1 MSVGTSTRPPPAA
14 GWAALYCCAA
24 TVVFVTF
31 MNVPISAHVGALV
44 TPDTLWST
52 WSLEPVVLLTL
63 ASTSWLY
70 GRGTRRVWA
79 RAGRGRGLS
88 VASVVSFV
96 AGQAIVA
103 VALVSPL
110 DSLGG
115 TLLSA
120 HMAQHG
126 LLAGIAP
133 PLLLMGRPGVAF
145 AWGLSPF
152 GTTQACMPLWRSL
165 NRVERVFSATAVATI
180 VHGVAIWVWH
190 APALFGAAVTN
201 DWVHAAQ
208 HASFFVPSLL
218 LWHALFDRRSLH
230 HAAAAAAA
238 AFATF
243 MHTGLLGALVTLAP
257 APLYTVYVGRT
268 ESWGFSALADQQL
281 AGLLMW
287 VPLGLPYLAVG
298 LFLGS
303 RFLSGA
309 SGDPAEQL
317 SSVGGHSSIRRDPP
331 TGHVG
336 LDAS

>member
-1 MSVGTSTRPPPAA
+1 VPC
-14 GWAALYCCAA
+14 AL
-24 TVVFVTF
+24 TLVFLAF
-31 MNVPISAHVGALV
+31 MNVPLSAHVPALV
-44 TPDTLWST
+44 TPDTLWHT
-52 WSLEPVVLLTL
+52 WSLEPLVLFSL

-79 RAGRGRGLS
+79 RAGRGRGVS
-88 VASVVSFV
+88 VANVVSFV
-96 AGQAIVA
+96 AGQTIVI

-152 GTTQACMPLWRSL
+152 GTTQPWMPLWRSL
-165 NRVERVFSATAVATI
+165 NRLQRAFSATAVVT
-180 VHGVAIWVWH
+180 VLHGVAIWLWH
-190 APALFGAAVTN
+190 APALFGAAVGN
-201 DWVHAAQ
+201 DWVHALQ
-208 HASFFVPSLL
+208 HASFFAASLL
-218 LWHALFDRRSLH
+218 FWHALLYRPSLQ

-243 MHTGLLGALVTLAP
+243 MHTGLLGGLVTMAP
-257 APLYTVYVGRT
+257 APLYAVYVGRT
-268 ESWGFSALADQQL
+268 ESWGLSALADQQL

-287 VPLGLPYLAVG
+287 IPLGLPYLAAG

-303 RFLSGA
+303 RLLGSAF
-309 SGDPAEQL
+309 DER
-317 SSVGGHSSIRRDPP
+317 VER
-331 TGHVG
+331 T
-336 LDAS
+336 